1 VLLQKQRQKYWP
13 PPKSELQPKPNPKLE
28 SLQEPEPVLPDAEP
42 ELPPKQPR
50 MPKSKLKLPL
60 KLSQELQQESKPQQ
74 EPQPKLRLQ
83 ATQRLRLPPPDV
95 FELLPALQPK
105 PKPELK
111 QQP

>member
-1 VLLQKQRQKYWP
+1 MLQ
-13 PPKSELQPKPNPKLE
+13 LE
-28 SLQEPEPVLPDAEP
+28 QVEEPEPPSLQPLRTQQELRLQGKRKHELKLPLEP
-42 ELPPKQPR
+42 LKGPPPR
-50 MPKSKLKLPL
+50 PKPKLKLPL
-60 KLSQELQQESKPQQ
+60 KLSQESKPQQ

-83 ATQRLRLPPPDV
+83 ATQRLRLPQPDV

>member
-1 VLLQKQRQKYWP
+1 M
-13 PPKSELQPKPNPKLE
+13 
-28 SLQEPEPVLPDAEP
+28 LPDAEP
-42 ELPPKQPR
+42 ELPPKQP
-50 MPKSKLKLPL
+50 PKLKAELKLPPE
-60 KLSQELQQESKPQQ
+60 LSQELQQESKPQQ

-83 ATQRLRLPPPDV
+83 ATQRLRLPQPDV

>member
-1 VLLQKQRQKYWP
+1 
-13 PPKSELQPKPNPKLE
+13 
-28 SLQEPEPVLPDAEP
+28 VLPEAEP
-42 ELPPKQPR
+42 ELPPKQPPK
-50 MPKSKLKLPL
+50 PKSELRLP
-60 KLSQELQQESKPQQ
+60 SQELQQESKPQQ

-83 ATQRLRLPPPDV
+83 ATQRPRLPPPDV

>member
-1 VLLQKQRQKYWP
+1 
-13 PPKSELQPKPNPKLE
+13 
-28 SLQEPEPVLPDAEP
+28 VLPDAEP
-42 ELPPKQPR
+42 ELPPKQLPN
-50 MPKSKLKLPL
+50 PKSELRLP
-60 KLSQELQQESKPQQ
+60 SQELQQESKPQQ

>member
-1 VLLQKQRQKYWP
+1 
-13 PPKSELQPKPNPKLE
+13 
-28 SLQEPEPVLPDAEP
+28 VLPDAEP
-42 ELPPKQPR
+42 ELPPKQP
-50 MPKSKLKLPL
+50 PKPKAELRLP
-60 KLSQELQQESKPQQ
+60 SQELQRESKPQQ

-83 ATQRLRLPPPDV
+83 VTRRLRLPPPDV